1 MTSGANFALQSN
13 VCFKRSF
20 EMNEAGPFPTEPM
33 LVPATRE
40 RILDAAELQFA
51 DLGYDGASMRQ
62 ITAGAGVN
70 LAAVN
75 YHFGDKESLY
85 RAVFERRI
93 RTVNA
98 RRIERLIEVEGSGGP
113 LTVPA
118 LVRVVIDPMRELW
131 LGSADGQPHPF
142 LRFMARTLL
151 DPQPFMRH
159 LVQIEM
165 APFLQRLVP
174 VLRRALPGL
183 PLPEL
188 VARLQAMM
196 GAILFTGARLA
207 RPGGGPG
214 ADLWP
219 AALSPEA
226 ALEALVAFC
235 IAGLGAP
242 AHSSAN
248 SMV

>member
-1 MTSGANFALQSN
+1 
-13 VCFKRSF
+13 
-20 EMNEAGPFPTEPM
+20 MNDPAHASTDAP

-40 RILDAAELQFA
+40 RILDAAERQFA

-62 ITAGAGVN
+62 ITAEAGVN
-70 LAAVN
+70 LAAAN

-93 RTVNA
+93 RAVNA
-98 RRIERLIEVEGSGGP
+98 RRIERLIEVERSGQP
-113 LTVPA
+113 PTVPV

-142 LRFMARTLL
+142 LRCMARTLL
-151 DPQPFMRH
+151 DPQPFMRQ
-159 LVQIEM
+159 LVQAEM
-165 APFLQRLVP
+165 APFLQRLLP
-174 VLRRALPGL
+174 TLGRALPDL

-207 RPGGGPG
+207 RPGGGATG
-214 ADLWP
+214 ELGP
-219 AALSPEA
+219 AALPPES
-226 ALEALVAFC
+226 ALEVLITFC
-235 IAGLGAP
+235 VAGLAAP
-242 AHSSAN
+242 ATSIPRPSA
-248 SMV
+248 